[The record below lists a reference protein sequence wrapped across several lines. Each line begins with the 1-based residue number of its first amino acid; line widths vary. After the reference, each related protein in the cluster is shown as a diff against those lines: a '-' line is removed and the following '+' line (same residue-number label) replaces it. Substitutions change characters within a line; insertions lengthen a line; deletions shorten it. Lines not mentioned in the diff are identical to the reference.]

1 MPRPTRTARSAAAV
15 LNPYVDRFPANP
27 FVRRLLDR
35 AQALGVCFAPSPLE
49 GEWLY
54 HPGFRTI
61 YLWEPDLTQA
71 SLSYLVTILAHE
83 LGHAIDFDRHPEHLA
98 LTNGRHWSETPVCI
112 ERAAFINGFILLQE
126 LQIPFELDAYLA
138 MIAEPMASDVRRTL
152 QRGYLCF
159 LPERRMP
166 WTARRQAESA
176 AWAV

>member
-1 MPRPTRTARSAAAV
+1 MPRPTQATRSAVFV
-15 LNPYVDRFPANP
+15 LNPYLDRFPANP

-35 AQALGVCFAPSPLE
+35 AQALGIRFAPSPLE

-54 HPGFRTI
+54 HPAFRTI

-98 LTNGRHWSETPVCI
+98 LTHGRHWSQTPARL

-138 MIAEPMASDVRRTL
+138 MIAEPMARDVRRTL
-152 QRGYLCF
+152 QRRHLCS
-159 LPERRMP
+159 LPQRRMP
-166 WTARRQAESA
+166 RTARRQAESA
-176 AWAV
+176 ACAV